1 MAVFSRI
8 TTIDLPAGLVCEAS
22 GRTPAFE
29 IAFTTDGEVPFPQV
43 IVRGQGR
50 EHLVNGAAVR
60 PAPAA
65 DAAAIDWIADGP
77 AGLFGPGEVEVQ
89 VEGCRKA
96 DITTAGGGDW
106 IKAFA
111 RLRVEPAPRPVRP
124 VASAG
129 PDASRVRLYFGI
141 HKHMHQPYYNT
152 TDWTYW
158 DGEKDGIFG
167 SRGAAIPTSCPPRC
181 ASTSAAASPR
191 RAFYQLERLADR
203 AARPLCPRRAVRRP
217 LCRLERRAARHR
229 RREDRSRL
237 PARCLYRLRLLPSAD
252 GADPRAQHRPP
263 DRLAPA
269 DHPRGRSASSPS
281 RCCSRRR
288 RRSTCG

>member
-111 RLRVEPAPRPVRP
+111 RLRVEPAPRRTARRQRRP
-124 VASAG
+124 RRLAGAALLRSASTCT
-129 PDASRVRLYFGI
+129 SR
-141 HKHMHQPYYNT
+141 T
-152 TDWTYW
+152 TTPPNWTYW
-158 DGEKDGIFG
+158 DGEKDGIFPARAAATIPDLVPHAVRQLPHRRRPPHAGLSTSWSG
-167 SRGAAIPTSCPPRC
+167 SLIGEQLDRC
-181 ASTSAAASPR
+181 AATGW
-191 RAFYQLERLADR
+191 
-203 AARPLCPRRAVRRP
+203 RRP

-229 RREDRSRL
+229 RRRPQPASRAL
-237 PARCLYRLRLLPSAD
+237 PLP
-252 GADPRAQHRPP
+252 P
-263 DRLAPA
+263 
-269 DHPRGRSASSPS
+269 SASSI
-281 RCCSRRR
+281 R
-288 RRSTCG
+288 